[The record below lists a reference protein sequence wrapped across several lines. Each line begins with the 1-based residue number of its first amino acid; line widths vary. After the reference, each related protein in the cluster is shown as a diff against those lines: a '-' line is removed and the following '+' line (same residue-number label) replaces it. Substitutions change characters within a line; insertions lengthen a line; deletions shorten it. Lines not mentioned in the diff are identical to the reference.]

1 VLTGAVADPKA
12 WRHAIGR
19 RFRIGP
25 ETGPH
30 RFVHQREAAADCVT
44 IPTTACELQ
53 TSKKLREEFN
63 VSQNTDRAKERLQRA
78 RSCLRCRSPILDML
92 CMIFAQAQTGS
103 PGPMPG
109 GGIGSFFVPLIFIF
123 IIMYFVMIR
132 PQKKRQE
139 QQQKLVSSLK
149 TGDRVVTNAGI
160 HGLIS
165 NVKETTVLVKVAD
178 NVKIEIDKSAITNVL
193 KEA

>member
-1 VLTGAVADPKA
+1 
-12 WRHAIGR
+12 
-19 RFRIGP
+19 
-25 ETGPH
+25 
-30 RFVHQREAAADCVT
+30 
-44 IPTTACELQ
+44 
-53 TSKKLREEFN
+53 
-63 VSQNTDRAKERLQRA
+63 
-78 RSCLRCRSPILDML
+78 
-92 CMIFAQAQTGS
+92 
-103 PGPMPG
+103 MPG

-139 QQQKLVSSLK
+139 QQQKLIGNLK

-165 NVKETTVLVKVAD
+165 NVKESTVLVKVAD

>member
-1 VLTGAVADPKA
+1 
-12 WRHAIGR
+12 
-19 RFRIGP
+19 
-25 ETGPH
+25 
-30 RFVHQREAAADCVT
+30 
-44 IPTTACELQ
+44 
-53 TSKKLREEFN
+53 
-63 VSQNTDRAKERLQRA
+63 
-78 RSCLRCRSPILDML
+78 
-92 CMIFAQAQTGS
+92 MIFAQAQTGS
-103 PGPMPG
+103 PSPMPG

-178 NVKIEIDKSAITNVL
+178 NVKIEMDKSAITNVV